1 MVCDA
6 KRMFINGLDV
16 NRKKRIFTLLGYQA
30 RARARERECA
40 REGIVTGPTS
50 AVIWNFCVC

>member
-30 RARARERECA
+30 RARERERAREC
-40 REGIVTGPTS
+40 IVTGPTS